1 MKRALAVIAAL
12 IALMLTVVACG
23 ETTAPKGGEPTAAAG
38 GLGPT
43 VRQALLDANGVA
55 SFNELSVSSPGFAI
69 TGIDSIGRDD
79 VRVHVQRT
87 LDKEGA
93 AQVGRWVV
101 NLSCTE
107 QTKKLR
113 WVTVRDASGRDF
125 NYEKASNPTP
135 SPCR

>member
-23 ETTAPKGGEPTAAAG
+23 ETTALEGGEPTAAAE

-79 VRVHVQRT
+79 CACACAART
-87 LDKEGA
+87 RQGGRSPGLGA
-93 AQVGRWVV
+93 GWLTCRAPSRPK
-101 NLSCTE
+101 SC
-107 QTKKLR
+107 
-113 WVTVRDASGRDF
+113 AG
-125 NYEKASNPTP
+125 
-135 SPCR
+135 